1 MRLHYLGLTV
11 LVLAAGLSGTA
22 MAQTASHEEIV
33 EACLGSS
40 NMPEPICTC
49 VADKLMEEEISDTQ
63 RLWYRYS
70 LTDQEAAEAL
80 VSEMSPVEAAQI
92 GMFSA
97 TAPGQCAAGG

>member
-1 MRLHYLGLTV
+1 MRLHHLALTV
-11 LVLAAGLSGTA
+11 LVLTGGLSGTA
-22 MAQTASHEEIV
+22 LAQTASHEEIV
-33 EACLGSS
+33 DACLAAS

-63 RLWYRYS
+63 RLWYYTS

-97 TAPGQCAAGG
+97 TAPAQCAAGG